1 VANNGL
7 SFGATSGETTDDR
20 IDSAAQLEA
29 RRTLMHVVRD
39 SLSTPAGEIERL
51 RSTVQELERE
61 VGRVIVGQQM
71 IVRGVTIALLAGGH
85 VLLEGLPGL
94 GKTLLVRTIGRALQL
109 QYSRIQ
115 FTPDLMPADILGTNV
130 LLEAAGHGGRSF
142 QFQPGPIFA
151 NLVLADEINRATPRT
166 QSALLEAMQEQA
178 VSIGNASH
186 SLPRPFFVL
195 ATQNPIELEGTYPLP
210 EAELDRF
217 FFKLNVG
224 FPTRAELSE
233 IVDRTTGP
241 RPEQPSAITDAA
253 TILDLQEIAREIPVA
268 SHVSDY
274 AVRLVLASHPDL
286 PEAVETS
293 KRHVR
298 FGASPRAAQAIILAA
313 KIHAVLAGRMNVAID
328 DVKRVALPA
337 LRHRLVMNYEADAKG
352 VTTDRVVA
360 ELLAAIPQQG

>member
-1 VANNGL
+1 M
-7 SFGATSGETTDDR
+7 T
-20 IDSAAQLEA
+20 
-29 RRTLMHVVRD
+29 MHVVPEHSSD
-39 SLSTPAGEIERL
+39 PAEADIQRL
-51 RSTVQELERE
+51 RSTVQSLERE
-61 VGRVIVGQQM
+61 VGRVIVGQDLV
-71 IVRGVTIALLAGGH
+71 VRGVTIALLAGGH

-94 GKTLLVRTIGRALQL
+94 GKTLLVRTIARALRL

-130 LLEAAGHGGRSF
+130 LLETQHTQSRAF

-178 VSIGNASH
+178 VSIGTTSH
-186 SLPRPFFVL
+186 PLPQPFFVL

-224 FPTRAELSE
+224 FPSRAELAQ

-241 RPEQPSAITDAA
+241 RLEPPTAVTDGASV
-253 TILDLQEIAREIPVA
+253 TEIQEIAREIPVA
-268 SHVSDY
+268 SHVADY
-274 AVRLVLASHPDL
+274 AVRLVLASHAEL
-286 PEAVETS
+286 PEAAETA
-293 KRHVR
+293 KRNVR

-313 KIHAVLAGRMNVAID
+313 KIHAILAGRFNVAFD
-328 DVKRVALPA
+328 DVRRVVLPA
-337 LRHRLVMNYEADAKG
+337 LRHRLILNYEAEARG
-352 VTTDRVVA
+352 MTTDRVVA
-360 ELLAAIPQQG
+360 ELLSAVPEQGS

>member
-1 VANNGL
+1 
-7 SFGATSGETTDDR
+7 
-20 IDSAAQLEA
+20 
-29 RRTLMHVVRD
+29 MHVVPD
-39 SLSTPAGEIERL
+39 ASTDPAEGDLLRL
-51 RSTVQELERE
+51 RTTVQSLEHE
-61 VGRVIVGQQM
+61 VARVIVGQDLV
-71 IVRGVTIALLAGGH
+71 VRGVTIALLAGGH

-94 GKTLLVRTIGRALQL
+94 GKTLLVRTIARALRL

-130 LLEAAGHGGRSF
+130 LLETQHSTSRAF

-178 VSIGNASH
+178 VSIGSTSH
-186 SLPRPFFVL
+186 PLPQPFFVL

-224 FPTRAELSE
+224 FPSRAELAQ

-241 RPEQPSAITDAA
+241 RVEPPTAVTDAA
-253 TILDLQEIAREIPVA
+253 SVLELQQLAREIPVA
-268 SHVSDY
+268 SHVADY
-274 AVRLVLASHPDL
+274 AVRLVLASHPEL
-286 PEAVETS
+286 PEAVETA
-293 KRHVR
+293 RQNVR

-313 KIHAVLAGRMNVAID
+313 KIHAVLAGRFNVAFD
-328 DVKRVALPA
+328 DVRRVVLPA
-337 LRHRLVMNYEADAKG
+337 LRHRLILTYEAEARG
-352 VTTDRVVA
+352 ITTDRVVA
-360 ELLAAIPQQG
+360 ELLSAVPEQAS

>member
-1 VANNGL
+1 
-7 SFGATSGETTDDR
+7 
-20 IDSAAQLEA
+20 
-29 RRTLMHVVRD
+29 MHVVTANQR
-39 SLSTPAGEIERL
+39 PGPEEEVERL
-51 RSTVQELERE
+51 RQTVAALEAE
-61 VGRVIVGQQM
+61 VARVIVGQELV
-71 IVRGVTIALLAGGH
+71 VRGVTIALLAGGH

-94 GKTLLVRTIGRALQL
+94 GKTLLVRTIARALQL

-130 LLEAAGHGGRSF
+130 LLESLHGSGRGF

-178 VSIGNASH
+178 VSIGTTSH
-186 SLPRPFFVL
+186 PIPQPFFVL

-224 FPTRAELSE
+224 FPTRAELSR
-233 IVDRTTGP
+233 IVERTTGP
-241 RPEQPSAITDAA
+241 QPEPPSAIADGPGV
-253 TILDLQEIAREIPVA
+253 LELQEIARQIPVA
-268 SHVSDY
+268 THVSDY

-286 PEAVETS
+286 PEAAETA
-293 KRHVR
+293 KRNVR
-298 FGASPRAAQAIILAA
+298 FGASPRAAQAIILAS
-313 KIHAVLAGRMNVAID
+313 KIHAVLAGRVNVSFD
-328 DVKRVALPA
+328 DVRRVALPA
-337 LRHRLVMNYEADAKG
+337 LRHRLILSYEAEAKG

-360 ELLAAIPQQG
+360 ELLAAVQQQS